1 MNLKKVKIPKILT
14 KKFKK
19 VNFLKKKID
28 IKIDNNS
35 SSTYTVMEVVTNDR
49 IGLLYGISKIL
60 IKNNIIISMAKIS
73 TNGDFVED
81 SFHLR
86 NNFGFK
92 IKDKL
97 FIEKLKKE
105 IKSFLS

>member
-1 MNLKKVKIPKILT
+1 MNF
-14 KKFKK
+14 KKF
-19 VNFLKKKID
+19 NFLKKKID

-49 IGLLYGISKIL
+49 VGLLYGISKIL

-86 NNFGFK
+86 SEYGSK
-92 IKDKL
+92 IQNKTM
-97 FIEKLKKE
+97 ITKLKTE
-105 IKSFLS
+105 IQNKISQNLSNAI

>member
-1 MNLKKVKIPKILT
+1 MNLREAKIPKFL
-14 KKFKK
+14 KKKLKK

-35 SSTYTVMEVVTNDR
+35 SSTYTVMEVITNDR

-105 IKSFLS
+105 IRSFLS